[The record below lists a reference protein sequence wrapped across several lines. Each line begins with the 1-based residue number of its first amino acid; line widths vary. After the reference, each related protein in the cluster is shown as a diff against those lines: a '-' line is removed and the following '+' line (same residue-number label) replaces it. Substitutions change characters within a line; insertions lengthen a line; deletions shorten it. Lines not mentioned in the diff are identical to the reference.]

1 MLTLACTTAIGGS
14 SIFASTAYAEEMQV
28 FSLDT
33 MVVTAS
39 RVETSKADTPANITV
54 ISQEK
59 LEDSNYASIENKM
72 TNKTWGE
79 GFSES
84 NGEGELVDH
93 QDIDSIV
100 GVTPNK
106 TYTLLFDCCYTNGV
120 TFSWGKAINDMKP
133 TVEDY

>member
-1 MLTLACTTAIGGS
+1 MGLNRMMMKNGAVKVEDGS
-14 SIFASTAYAEEMQV
+14 KEWSHEELHNKTIAFTVPPGIKRIKVVAVVDSAEGNP
-28 FSLDT
+28 
-33 MVVTAS
+33 
-39 RVETSKADTPANITV
+39 R
-54 ISQEK
+54 
-59 LEDSNYASIENKM
+59 DSNYVSIENKM
-72 TNKTWGE
+72 TNKTWGD

-84 NGEGELVDH
+84 DENGELVDH

-106 TYTLLFDCCYTNGV
+106 TYTLLFNCWLTGGV